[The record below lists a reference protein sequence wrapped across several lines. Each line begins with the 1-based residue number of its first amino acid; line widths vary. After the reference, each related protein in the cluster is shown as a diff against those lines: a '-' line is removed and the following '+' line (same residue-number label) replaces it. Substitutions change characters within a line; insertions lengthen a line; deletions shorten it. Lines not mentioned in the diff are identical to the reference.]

1 VAERKEN
8 IMGTMPVNRLLMK
21 ISLPIMASMLVQA
34 LYNVVD
40 SVFVARI
47 GEDALTAVSLAF
59 PLQNVMIAIGTGTGV
74 GINALLSKSLGERNY
89 KEADNAA
96 LNGLFLAVLSW
107 LVFLVFGLLFS
118 RFYFET
124 QTSDTRIIAH
134 GVDYLMICTVFSFG
148 LFGQITLERLLQ
160 STGKSVYAMIS
171 QGAGAIINIILDP
184 IMIFGYFGFP
194 PMGVAGAA
202 IATVIGQTCGMLLG
216 IWFNVKKNSD
226 ITLRLRGFRP
236 KASTI
241 KRIYAVG
248 LPAMAMGSLGSV
260 MVFGMNRI
268 LLAFSTTAAAVLGV
282 YFKLQSFIFM
292 PVFGLNNGIVPIL
305 SFNYGARRRDRMSNV
320 IKQGIL
326 YAVIIMTAG
335 MLLFLSVPGLLL
347 SLFKASPE
355 MSRMGSIALRII
367 CVSFPFAGFCIVCT
381 GVFQALGQ
389 SMLSLMTSVARQLI
403 VLLPV
408 AYLLSRL
415 GNVDLVWI
423 AFPIAEIMSLITCA
437 IFLRKVHREVIEP
450 IPEHML

>member
-1 VAERKEN
+1 
-8 IMGTMPVNRLLMK
+8 
-21 ISLPIMASMLVQA
+21 
-34 LYNVVD
+34 
-40 SVFVARI
+40 
-47 GEDALTAVSLAF
+47 
-59 PLQNVMIAIGTGTGV
+59 
-74 GINALLSKSLGERNY
+74 
-89 KEADNAA
+89 
-96 LNGLFLAVLSW
+96 
-107 LVFLVFGLLFS
+107 
-118 RFYFET
+118 
-124 QTSDTRIIAH
+124 
-134 GVDYLMICTVFSFG
+134 
-148 LFGQITLERLLQ
+148 
-160 STGKSVYAMIS
+160 
-171 QGAGAIINIILDP
+171 
-184 IMIFGYFGFP
+184 
-194 PMGVAGAA
+194 
-202 IATVIGQTCGMLLG
+202 
-216 IWFNVKKNSD
+216 
-226 ITLRLRGFRP
+226 
-236 KASTI
+236 
-241 KRIYAVG
+241 
-248 LPAMAMGSLGSV
+248 
-260 MVFGMNRI
+260 
-268 LLAFSTTAAAVLGV
+268 
-282 YFKLQSFIFM
+282 
-292 PVFGLNNGIVPIL
+292 
-305 SFNYGARRRDRMSNV
+305 MSNV

>member
-1 VAERKEN
+1 MAERKEN

-107 LVFLVFGLLFS
+107 LVFLVLGLLFS

-236 KASTI
+236 KAGTI

-248 LPAMAMGSLGSV
+248 LPAMTMGSLGSV

-305 SFNYGARRRDRMSNV
+305 SFNYGAQRRDRMSNV

>member
-1 VAERKEN
+1 
-8 IMGTMPVNRLLMK
+8 MGTMPVNRLLMK

-107 LVFLVFGLLFS
+107 LVFLVLGLLFS

-236 KASTI
+236 KAGTI

-248 LPAMAMGSLGSV
+248 LPAMTMGSLGSV

-305 SFNYGARRRDRMSNV
+305 SFNYGAQRRDRMSNV

>member
-107 LVFLVFGLLFS
+107 LVFLVLGLLFS

-236 KASTI
+236 KAGTI

-248 LPAMAMGSLGSV
+248 LPAMTMGSLGSV

-305 SFNYGARRRDRMSNV
+305 SFNYGAQRRDRMSNV